1 MTIPTSQIPTELDQP
16 IRGHDIIGW
25 YAKMLTIRRAEEQ
38 VLQLRRDDLVA
49 GSVHPCVGQE
59 SAPVGVIAALSNKD
73 LTIGTYRGHGW
84 ALGSG
89 TPLVPLLSEILGRAS
104 GTNGGRAGSAYL
116 TAPAYGFVGENSI
129 VGAGLPLANGVAM
142 AQEYRNDGGIVA
154 VSFGD
159 GATNQGAAHEALVF
173 AISRNLPV
181 IFVCE
186 NNSWSEMT
194 PITDTVPN
202 ASLWERAAAYGMWAQ
217 QVDGADV
224 ESIYVAASEAA
235 ECARNGQGPTF
246 LEISLP
252 RILGHYSGD
261 IQHYRSTED
270 REEHALRDPLQ
281 KLRARLLEEGALS
294 EAELENLESRVSQ
307 FISDSTTE
315 ALASPLPDPADAFG
329 HVVQD
334 VATQVLQP
342 LPTEDKPVAI
352 GIAINSALNLE
363 LENRPEVVLF
373 GEDIAIP
380 GGTFGVTRN
389 LRKAYGER
397 VFDTPISEAAIL
409 GAALGSSLFGMK
421 PIVEIMW
428 SDFLLVA
435 FDQLVNQAANVRYI
449 SRGQMSAPMVVRMQQ
464 GVTPGACAQHT
475 QSLEALIAHIPGI
488 KLGLPASAQDAF
500 QMLRAA
506 VADPDPVVLIESRA
520 MYFKSEPLHTE
531 AAPETVGTARLR
543 LSGTDVAL
551 VAWGTTVPTCLEAAE
566 ILQQVHGVS
575 ATVLD
580 LRWLSPLDEASIV
593 SAVEMSSGRLLVVH
607 EANQTGGF
615 GAEILARMNE
625 HHGGSLRAPARRLGT
640 SDSRIPA
647 APIMQEA
654 LIPTADKVVRAVLDS
669 FVDVNAHRK

>member
-1 MTIPTSQIPTELDQP
+1 MKNLTSASAREFDHPV
-16 IRGHDIIGW
+16 RGHDVVRW
-25 YAKMLTIRRAEEQ
+25 YTKMLVIRLAEEQ
-38 VLQLRRDDLVA
+38 VLQLRRENIVA

-59 SAPVGVIAALSNKD
+59 SAPVGVVAALSEND

-84 ALGSG
+84 ALASG
-89 TPLVPLLSEILGRAS
+89 TPMTAFLGEILGRTS

-116 TAPAYGFVGENSI
+116 TAPEFGFVGENSI

-142 AQEYRNDGGIVA
+142 AQNFRNENGIVA

-159 GATNQGAAHEALVF
+159 GATNQGASHEALVF
-173 AISRNLPV
+173 AIARNLPV

-202 ASLWERAAAYGMWAQ
+202 VSLWERAAAYGMSAEF
-217 QVDGADV
+217 VDGADV
-224 ESIYVAASEAA
+224 ESVYRAASKAA
-235 ECARNGQGPTF
+235 DRARQGLGPSF

-261 IQHYRSTED
+261 VQQYRSIAD
-270 REEHALRDPLQ
+270 RESHASRDPI
-281 KLRARLLEEGALS
+281 LRLRNRLLEEQAISL
-294 EAELENLESRVSQ
+294 EELEFLDASVAQ
-307 FISDSTTE
+307 FISESIAE
-315 ALASPLPDPADAFG
+315 ALASEEPSPSDAFA
-329 HVVQD
+329 HVVHN
-334 VATQVLQP
+334 VAIQMLEP
-342 LPTEDKPVAI
+342 LPTDEKPIAI
-352 GIAINSALNLE
+352 GMAINKALSLE

-389 LRKAYGER
+389 LRTAFGER

-409 GAALGSSLFGMK
+409 GAALGASLFGMK
-421 PIVEIMW
+421 PVVEIMW
-428 SDFLLVA
+428 ADFLLVA
-435 FDQLVNQAANVRYI
+435 LDQLVNQAANVRYI

-488 KLGLPASAQDAF
+488 KVGLPASAQDAF

-506 VADPDPVVLIESRA
+506 VADPDPVVLIESRS
-520 MYFKSEPLHTE
+520 MYFKTEPLRTD

-543 LSGTDVAL
+543 RSGTDIAL
-551 VAWGTTVPTCLEAAE
+551 VTWGSTVLTCLEAAE
-566 ILQQVHGVS
+566 ILQNEHGVS
-575 ATVLD
+575 ASVLD
-580 LRWLSPLDEASIV
+580 LRWLSPLDEAAIV
-593 SAVEMSSGRLLVVH
+593 STVEQGAGRLLVVH

-615 GAEILARMNE
+615 GAEILARMAE
-625 HHGGSLRAPARRLGT
+625 HHGASLRAPARRLGT
-640 SDSRIPA
+640 PDSRIPA
-647 APIMQEA
+647 APILQEA
-654 LIPTADKVVRAVLDS
+654 LIPTVDKVVRVVLDS
-669 FVDVNAHRK
+669 LG